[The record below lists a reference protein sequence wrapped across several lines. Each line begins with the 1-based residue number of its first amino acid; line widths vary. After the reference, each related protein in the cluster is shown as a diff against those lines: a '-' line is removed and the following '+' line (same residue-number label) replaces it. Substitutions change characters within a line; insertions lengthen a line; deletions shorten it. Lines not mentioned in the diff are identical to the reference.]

1 MRRPIVVGIGRFS
14 RSLIKRSPEG
24 GPEQLFVQFVVL
36 SQLGDDRIRHDL
48 ASMDLGRLVTV
59 NRGVPPDLRIAVN
72 RDTKIASSYA
82 LLDDFFQFSRGF
94 LHLIHVDFASLI
106 SQLETEPYRQE

>member
-1 MRRPIVVGIGRFS
+1 
-14 RSLIKRSPEG
+14 
-24 GPEQLFVQFVVL
+24 VL

-82 LLDDFFQFSRGF
+82 LLDDFFQFSPRF
-94 LHLIHVDFASLI
+94 SSSYPRRFRFINIAARD
-106 SQLETEPYRQE
+106 